1 MKIIIFEEK
10 YRDDMIYMVLSAKNA
25 LGRVPRLNEDL
36 LDIKT
41 NYFDKGHPFWIAL
54 DEFDRVIGC
63 IGTKEDNDGN
73 IFLSHLY
80 VKYDLKRHGIGS
92 KLLDLAE
99 NSIRNRGYKE
109 VHVHLGKDYLESHIF
124 YPEHGYIEYKE
135 LYMKKDLGNT

>member
-1 MKIIIFEEK
+1 MRIISFEEK

-63 IGTKEDNDGN
+63 IGTKEDKDGN
-73 IFLSHLY
+73 LFLSHLY
-80 VKYDLKRHGIGS
+80 VKYDLKRQGIGS
-92 KLLDLAE
+92 KLLELAE
-99 NSIRNRGYKE
+99 NSAKERGYKE
-109 VHVHLGKDYLESHIF
+109 IHVHLGKDYLESHIF
-124 YPEHGYIEYKE
+124 YPKHGYVNYKE
-135 LYMKKDLGNT
+135 LYMKKII